1 MPVKGCF
8 TSSPLA
14 SMPSPQILRSIVGRH
29 FPEVARMHLV
39 TLPLIVK
46 LAGFLLAILPL
57 LIGGLAMLVL
67 DRAMGWSDQSLLASA
82 GWIIAGM
89 AILFVLHL
97 RIIDFPGG
105 VAKTLMALLPWF
117 AIESY
122 LTVVSAG
129 LLLAGL
135 VGYATR
141 RDAQVVPP
149 LVIAGIV
156 VLAL

>member
-1 MPVKGCF
+1 
-8 TSSPLA
+8 
-14 SMPSPQILRSIVGRH
+14 
-29 FPEVARMHLV
+29 MHLV

-57 LIGGLAMLVL
+57 LIDNLRTGRATNGNNLILLLGGLAMLVL

-117 AIESY
+117 TIESY